1 MKVIEIIQRIQSL
14 YSKGVQSDD
23 SRLSSRHIYNKLITV
38 RARLVSQEA
47 KKKQKTS
54 RWNYQAIEC
63 IELIE
68 VPEHNCPCIPVPGCI
83 ILRSKYKLPKP
94 LQGLDS
100 NLIESVTTIDR
111 QTKINELNLSS
122 FKYQRGNKYTKAS
135 LSYFIDNEY
144 LYITTPTTI
153 RIVRLVGL
161 FDDPIKA
168 KEFEGYCKS
177 DCKDCGK
184 DCIDYTEV
192 EFPIDADMIDT
203 LIELSIKEL
212 IEIFS
217 KGVQDTNNNSSE
229 DR

>member
-68 VPEHNCPCIPVPGCI
+68 VPEHNCPCIPIPGCT

-122 FKYQRGNKYTKAS
+122 FKYQKGNKYTKAS
-135 LSYFIDNEY
+135 LSYFIDDEY
-144 LYITTPTTI
+144 LYIATPTPI
-153 RIVRLVGL
+153 RMVRLVGL

-177 DCKDCGK
+177 DCKDCEK

-212 IEIFS
+212 VEIFS